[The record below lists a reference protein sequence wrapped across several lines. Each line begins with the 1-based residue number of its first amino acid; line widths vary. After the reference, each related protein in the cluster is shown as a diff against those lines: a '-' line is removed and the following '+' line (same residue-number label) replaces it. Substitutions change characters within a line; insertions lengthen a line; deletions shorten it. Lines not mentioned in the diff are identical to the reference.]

1 MSRHDEAVR
10 LRHMLDAARKAVAL
24 TAGKSRTEIETDEIA
39 QLALAR
45 LLEIV
50 GEASRGV
57 SAGYQQTHAEIPWAA
72 IGGARNPLGPPL
84 LHLQSGVPLD
94 TPPNRPPPP
103 PPPPPTALHAGRH

>member
-72 IGGARNPLGPPL
+72 IRGPP
-84 LHLQSGVPLD
+84 HPGRRPSFPL
-94 TPPNRPPPP
+94 PPPHAPHSTHPGP
-103 PPPPPTALHAGRH
+103 PQRPAQP